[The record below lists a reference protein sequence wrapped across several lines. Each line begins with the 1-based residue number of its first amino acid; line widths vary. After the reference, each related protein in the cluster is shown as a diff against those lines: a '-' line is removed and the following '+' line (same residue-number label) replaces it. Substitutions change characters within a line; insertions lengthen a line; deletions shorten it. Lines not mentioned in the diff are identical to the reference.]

1 LLFTSPHYLF
11 LFLPLT
17 VLCYFVLNRLDDKRV
32 GKAWLVLA
40 SLYFYGYW
48 NPAYLLLIV
57 SSMLGNFGL
66 GYALHRVKQANGG
79 DANNRKPVL
88 IAGIVFN
95 LGILGYYKYSDFLI
109 NNTNSLLGTNLPML
123 DLVLP
128 LAISFFTFQQIAYL
142 VDCYQEDTQEYD
154 LLSYCLFVVFFPQ
167 LIAGPIVHHKEMMP
181 QFLRRENT
189 VPNYNHIAQ
198 GLLIF
203 AIGLFKKVVIA
214 DSFAVWADAGFADTA
229 GLDLMSAWGTSLSY
243 TLQLYYDFS
252 GYSDMAIGAALL
264 FNIRLPVNFNSPYKA
279 LNIQEFWRRWHMTL
293 SRWLRDYLYIPLGGN
308 RRGSIR
314 IYVNLMAT
322 FVLGGL
328 WHGAGW
334 TFIFWGVLHGAAL
347 CTHRLWKT
355 LDIRL
360 PGLLSLTMTFLFV
373 NTAWV
378 FFRAED
384 MTSAVDLLQGMAGLN
399 PTSGDGHYLDALRY
413 LPGLQEPWTLTAA
426 IEALS
431 SIKVALCIALF
442 TGLALLAPNSLEIGL
457 NKKRFT
463 PWHSLFLS
471 CSLMLAILLGIATRS
486 PTFLYFNF

>member
-1 LLFTSPHYLF
+1 MLFTSPLYLF
-11 LFLPLT
+11 LFLPLS
-17 VLCYFVLNRLDDKRV
+17 VLVYFALNKLDDRRI

-48 NPAYLLLIV
+48 NPAYLLLIIG
-57 SSMLGNFGL
+57 SMLANFSL
-66 GYALHRVKQANGG
+66 GYALHRVKQVNGRNTSG
-79 DANNRKPVL
+79 RKPVL
-88 IAGIVFN
+88 IAGIVLN
-95 LGILGYYKYSDFLI
+95 IGILGYYKYSDFLI
-109 NNTNSLLGTNLPML
+109 NNTNTLLGTNLPML
-123 DLVLP
+123 DLILP

-189 VPNYNHIAQ
+189 APNYNHIAQ
-198 GLLIF
+198 GVLIF

-214 DSFAVWADAGFADTA
+214 DSFAVWADAGFSNTE
-229 GLDLMSAWGTSLSY
+229 GLDFFSAWRTSLSY

-264 FNIRLPVNFNSPYKA
+264 FNIRLPTNFNSPYKA
-279 LNIQEFWRRWHMTL
+279 LNIQDFWRRWHMTL

-308 RRGSIR
+308 RRGSVR
-314 IYVNLMAT
+314 VYVNLMAT

-334 TFIFWGVLHGAAL
+334 TFIFWGFLHGAAL
-347 CTHRLWKT
+347 CIHRLWKN
-355 LDIRL
+355 LNIRL
-360 PGLLSLTMTFLFV
+360 PNGLALIITFLFV

-384 MTSAVDLLQGMAGLN
+384 MTAAFNLLQGMLGLN
-399 PTSGDGHYLDALRY
+399 PSNNDGHYQDVLAYLNGSEQSWTLPAAMDAL
-413 LPGLQEPWTLTAA
+413 LNIK
-426 IEALS
+426 IE
-431 SIKVALCIALF
+431 LCIIAF
-442 TGLALLAPNSLEIGL
+442 AGVAFFAPNSLEIGL
-457 NKKRFT
+457 TKQHFT
-463 PWHSLFLS
+463 LRHSVFVS
-471 CSLMLAILLGIATRS
+471 CSLMLALVLGIATRS